1 MAKKRK
7 PTFVEYGKG
16 LIESNRIKI
25 MADGRQIYYYEF
37 EDNQKIPQALNWIK
51 DYCDKKLTL
60 EATLDL
66 DKYLEPLTSTL
77 LTKLKQLYQV

>member
-16 LIESNRIKI
+16 LIESNKIKI
-25 MADGRQIYYYEF
+25 MAEGRQIYYYEF
-37 EDNQKIPQALNWIK
+37 DDNKKIPQALNWIK
-51 DYCDKKLTL
+51 NYCDEKLTL

-66 DKYLEPLTSTL
+66 DKYLEPLTSVL
-77 LTKLKQLYQV
+77 FTKLKQLYQN